1 MHELQVTH
9 DILDTV
15 LRSARD
21 ADALRVARIHLTIGE
36 LTGLRQEW
44 LQRYFDYLSK
54 GTIAEG
60 AQILVRRIPAG
71 FDCRDC
77 NAQFDMDL
85 MSTDR
90 VRCPFCAST
99 NCTLERGREFV
110 VDEMEAEV

>member
-9 DILDTV
+9 GILDTV

-21 ADALRVARIHLTIGE
+21 ANARRVVRIRLRIGE
-36 LTGLRQEW
+36 LSDVRQEW
-44 LQRYFDYLSK
+44 LQRYFDYLSS

-60 AQILVRRIPAG
+60 AEILVRRIPVG

-77 NAQFDMDL
+77 NSQFDMDL
-85 MSTDR
+85 KSTDR
-90 VRCPFCAST
+90 VRCPVCGGT
-99 NCTLERGREFV
+99 NCTLERGREFL